1 MLIFQIILKL
11 LFRKTNLFM
20 ASVQLKRTSPNKTYG
35 LRSRT
40 SQWPCSCI
48 EGHTDHS
55 AVPFERT
62 HEVLEGA
69 GANSRTPILTDVFT
83 SVVKGICV

>member
-1 MLIFQIILKL
+1 MVL
-11 LFRKTNLFM
+11 
-20 ASVQLKRTSPNKTYG
+20 ASVQPNVVPSPKHTVSD
-35 LRSRT
+35 LA
-40 SQWPCSCI
+40 SQWACSCI

-55 AVPFERT
+55 AVLFERT

-69 GANSRTPILTDVFT
+69 GANSRTPVLTDVFT